1 MISDHADTDVEEPA
15 GRDWLQIVQ
24 CDAYSSANH
33 DASADACIRIHAHD
47 NLEGGSKT

>member
-24 CDAYSSANH
+24 CDAYSSANR
-33 DASADACIRIHAHD
+33 DASADACIGIHAHD
-47 NLEGGSKT
+47 NLGGGSKT